1 MVAFFRE
8 GFFADEGSLFFLL
21 IKVSS
26 LEKNNFVQEKN
37 SSEKGGSLV
46 KGSHLRN
53 DFILEKI
60 SLMKEI
66 LESFISE
73 DEFVDE
79 KSSLMKIIC
88 L

>member
-1 MVAFFRE
+1 MKE
-8 GFFADEGSLFFLL
+8 
-21 IKVSS
+21 
-26 LEKNNFVQEKN
+26 
-37 SSEKGGSLV
+37 
-46 KGSHLRN
+46 SHLRN

>member
-1 MVAFFRE
+1 MK
-8 GFFADEGSLFFLL
+8 GFSQMKEVCFFLL

-26 LEKNNFVQEKN
+26 LEKITSSKKKN

-46 KGSHLRN
+46 KESHLRN